1 MKAAGS
7 KAPAGLPGIQLLATL
22 NKSERRSSLRMYKHW
37 EAARG
42 AATLP
47 KLADL
52 DLSLLEELGDAC
64 FLLMVGSEEGEPRF
78 RYLGRDLMAQ
88 VGRDLTGRVLSDT
101 PTSSLLARVLGHYVE
116 ATQRQKPVGISGRFQ
131 APGGELL
138 LYRGILL
145 PFASEEGAVEAILG
159 CYRWRAARQ
168 ARRPMPE
175 PADPAAGALL
185 LGPNE
190 LEEKFRPG
198 KIQALKRLAQK
209 AAWPSRALSKA
220 RSAPSLG
227 RAVVRLDG
235 PASEFVLLLARRS
248 DPQSD
253 RFDVISASGSLLL
266 NLALRQAVSRLART
280 ARPQD

>member
-1 MKAAGS
+1 MKPASS
-7 KAPAGLPGIQLLATL
+7 KAPAGLPGTQLLATL

-47 KLADL
+47 RLADF

-64 FLLMVGSEEGEPRF
+64 FLLMVGSEEVEPRF
-78 RYLGRDLMAQ
+78 RYFGRDLMAQ
-88 VGRDLTGRVLSDT
+88 AGRDLTGRVLSDA

-145 PFASEEGAVEAILG
+145 PFASEEGEVEAVLG
-159 CYRWRAARQ
+159 CYRWRTARQ
-168 ARRPMPE
+168 AARAMPE
-175 PADPAAGALL
+175 QAGPTAGALL
-185 LGPNE
+185 LGPDE
-190 LEEKFRPG
+190 LKEKCRPG
-198 KIQALKRLAQK
+198 KIQALKSLVSK
-209 AAWPSRALSKA
+209 AAWPSKTLSKA

-253 RFDVISASGSLLL
+253 RFDVISASGPLLL
-266 NLALRQAVSRLART
+266 NLALRQAVNRLTRA

>member
-1 MKAAGS
+1 MKAASS

-47 KLADL
+47 RLADF

-78 RYLGRDLMAQ
+78 RYFGRDLMAQ
-88 VGRDLTGRVLSDT
+88 VGRDLTGRVLSDA

-116 ATQRQKPVGISGRFQ
+116 AMQRQKPVGISGRFQ

-145 PFASEEGAVEAILG
+145 PFASEEGDVEAVLG
-159 CYRWRAARQ
+159 CYRRRTARQ
-168 ARRPMPE
+168 AARAMSE
-175 PADPAAGALL
+175 QAGPAAGALL
-185 LGPNE
+185 LGPDE
-190 LEEKFRPG
+190 LEEKCRPG
-198 KIQALKRLAQK
+198 KIQALKSLVNK
-209 AAWPSRALSKA
+209 VAWPSKTLSKA

-253 RFDVISASGSLLL
+253 RFDVISASGPLLL
-266 NLALRQAVSRLART
+266 NLALRQAVSRLTRA